1 MQKRT
6 IIKNIKRIINDF
18 GSFNLFEL
26 GAESSPCVGT
36 LGNFVGLAESFN
48 KDEVDVS
55 VYDPSSASSDPI
67 DEYTIE
73 YEKLDKDVLSEILIY
88 CEEWEAEC
96 LKTEKRISN

>member
-6 IIKNIKRIINDF
+6 IIKNIKRIIDDF
-18 GSFNLFEL
+18 GSFDLSEIN
-26 GAESSPCVGT
+26 ADSSPCVGT

-48 KDEVDVS
+48 KDEVNVS
-55 VYDPSSASSDPI
+55 VYEPESASSDPM